1 MVFDLS
7 DFTKQIIL
15 SFGIVLDIEISL
27 RASRPKFCL
36 KYGICKIFS
45 TSIFEMPE
53 NKGIFGHLRSFQ
65 SRPFQSWLQIRPTLC
80 LT

>member
-36 KYGICKIFS
+36 KYAICKIFS

-53 NKGIFGHLRSFQ
+53 NKGFLVISEVFKVGHFKVGYKFDPRYV
-65 SRPFQSWLQIRPTLC
+65 
-80 LT
+80 